1 MDRYGSDMQAL
12 QTSSACS
19 CCLDP
24 SCHDSSDLL
33 DTLDGACRQLSP
45 RCRPAYDIAASCCTA
60 MEVAGELV
68 QSGNTSCTGICRHH
82 LGQACTIQDR
92 KRTSRG
98 LYVDTMI
105 LYSHSI
111 ILQLLRFWTEE
122 LQGNGCTSES
132 WCKLDMHMRASSTY
146 MPALQFMCTIISNCT
161 MKPCISWSDGDHV
174 TGYMPHR
181 FLSSGSH

>member
-1 MDRYGSDMQAL
+1 MLASLHSSHNSGIIWLYWSNDTGRTRIRCVPHPAPYNKLSSEDYGSTRLRAMDRYGSDMQAL

-33 DTLDGACRQLSP
+33 DTSDGACRQLSP

-82 LGQACTIQDR
+82 LGQACTDTGSQPNL
-92 KRTSRG
+92 KGVVRG
-98 LYVDTMI
+98 HYDSLFPFDNFATP
-105 LYSHSI
+105 L
-111 ILQLLRFWTEE
+111 F
-122 LQGNGCTSES
+122 
-132 WCKLDMHMRASSTY
+132 LDGGVAGEWLH
-146 MPALQFMCTIISNCT
+146 F
-161 MKPCISWSDGDHV
+161 
-174 TGYMPHR
+174 
-181 FLSSGSH
+181 